1 VATFCGG
8 GSASLNPYYSTSVL
22 DSIRSVCDN
31 VRYSEGPF
39 SHMEFALRDS
49 VITDTQGNPGFTF
62 RTYLEPA
69 EVKDRKCMDTKYVK
83 TTKFFLTDYSVPGSD
98 SSLFWAEMEATLKPD
113 RSGPWSFG
121 LCVHGTARLFI
132 DGVEV
137 VDNETRQEPGNAF
150 LGAGT
155 QEVFG
160 TVDLQAGKLYN
171 LLVTFGSA
179 PTSKIVNKGVVTFR
193 KGGVRLRGGP
203 HIDTDAAMQEVMQ
216 TASAAEQVV
225 VVAGLNVSLPPCG
238 E

>member
-1 VATFCGG
+1 
-8 GSASLNPYYSTSVL
+8 
-22 DSIRSVCDN
+22 
-31 VRYSEGPF
+31 
-39 SHMEFALRDS
+39 MEFALRDS
-49 VITDTQGNPGFTF
+49 VITDLQGNPGFTF